1 MPQWQKVVDGSS
13 AYIGFVQ
20 NWGTPKCHS
29 LSSCSLSKL
38 AQIEG
43 PFPCF
48 AQNWLVLPMLEDKPI
63 LQGGAPDTVKLVCNY
78 INYNLW

>member
-1 MPQWQKVVDGSS
+1 MPQWQKVVDLLHILG
-13 AYIGFVQ
+13 
-20 NWGTPKCHS
+20 
-29 LSSCSLSKL
+29 LSKTGALLNAIVYLHVSLSKL

-63 LQGGAPDTVKLVCNY
+63 LQGGAPYTVKLVCNY